1 MGNYNLKYNKDDS
14 VIRHAIIAL
23 LADLNKKLYFY
34 REKGGDEGRVVV
46 DVPFFYKFTGDD
58 QYIRDNF
65 LFSNPESITSCAPI
79 PGAKFDN
86 DGNMIIGNKIAD
98 GNYDVIPRGVLSLN
112 GFAITPEKNL
122 NKRIRSTYH
131 KLDKDGM
138 YTQYSTESII
148 IPVTFDFDVEI
159 QVTSQLD
166 AFKITE
172 AIIKLLYKTNTL
184 DFEVG
189 SLDEAVYKL
198 PLVYTLPDDY
208 SMETPMGF
216 QFDKV
221 DNIKLTFSLNV
232 RTYIP
237 AFDFESE
244 IHNGRRIFEIL
255 DISSN
260 STEVINVES
269 NIDTEDKEI
278 YNIR

>member
-1 MGNYNLKYNKDDS
+1 MGNYNLKFNKDDS
-14 VIRHAIIAL
+14 VIRHTIIAL

-34 REKGGDEGRVVV
+34 REKGGEEGRVIV

-65 LFSNPESITSCAPI
+65 LFSNPESLTSCAPI
-79 PGAKFDN
+79 PGAKFDSN
-86 DGNMIIGNKIAD
+86 GNMIIGGKLAD
-98 GNYDVIPRGVLSLN
+98 GNYDVIPRGVVSLN
-112 GFAITPEKNL
+112 GFSITPEKNL

-131 KLDKDGM
+131 KLDDKGM

-148 IPVTFDFDVEI
+148 IPITFNFDVEI
-159 QVTSQLD
+159 QVSSQLD

-172 AIIKLLYKTNTL
+172 AIVKLLYKTNSL

-208 SMETPMGF
+208 SLDMPMNF
-216 QFDKV
+216 QFEKV
-221 DNIKLTFSLNV
+221 DNIKITFSLNV
-232 RTYIP
+232 RTYLP

-260 STEVINVES
+260 STEVIDVTN
-269 NIDTEDKEI
+269 NTEDKEI